1 MERMGHVTYE
11 FEYQVALECLRAK
24 YPDLYVEEDPF
35 VDYPENTNVQ
45 IEGSDRTISKAR
57 LKVDSLADV
66 LGVVRDTHNMLGCL
80 FTQVP
85 FVATSIMA
93 MVASWNLT
101 TFGGRPSGA
110 RVEASFA
117 NASGCEVSVQ
127 GILEIAN
134 SEMKSTIAWA
144 LITVLGCIVAKVS
157 SADEF
162 AAFLTGAPGEVMG
175 PHPRVA
181 IGSRATPVRVRPP
194 AVLLGRFV
202 VVVLNVAS
210 VEGCRG

>member
-11 FEYQVALECLRAK
+11 FGYQVALECLRAK
-24 YPDLYVEEDPF
+24 YSDLYVEEDPF

-45 IEGSDRTISKAR
+45 IEGI
-57 LKVDSLADV
+57 
-66 LGVVRDTHNMLGCL
+66 
-80 FTQVP
+80 
-85 FVATSIMA
+85 VAASIVA
-93 MVASWNLT
+93 MVASWNLA

-117 NASGCEVSVQ
+117 NASACEV
-127 GILEIAN
+127 GICQVKSSGMFS
-134 SEMKSTIAWA
+134 SEMKSTIVWV
-144 LITVLGCIVAKVS
+144 LITVLGCIVAEVS

-162 AAFLTGAPGEVMG
+162 AAFSTGAPGEVVG

-181 IGSRATPVRVRPP
+181 IGSRAAPVRVRPP

-202 VVVLNVAS
+202 VVV
-210 VEGCRG
+210 